1 MKYDFDERIDRT
13 EAISIKWSKQLRKQ
27 MFDEVDI
34 IPMGIADMDFKVSPA
49 IARAVQNRASHET
62 YGYGYPSEE
71 YLQACVDWQKRRN
84 NWEIQ
89 KDWIVYTPG
98 VNMALVC
105 AIEMYAEV
113 GDRVIVQSPVYYPYY
128 DYIEG
133 TGRKIA
139 YNPLV
144 NKDDRYE
151 INYEGLENLARDE
164 KTKLM
169 ILCSP
174 HNPVGRCWS
183 YEELLKVGQIC
194 NKYHVMVAVDE
205 IHSDL
210 ILQKEPFVPY
220 ATVSDQL
227 AQNCIICT
235 SPSKTFNLAGLLVS
249 DIIIPN
255 ESIRLAFKKKMA
267 PYYLWPGNFGAVAQ
281 IAAYNESEDWLEEL
295 LIYLRGNAE
304 FLYQFTQARMPEVKC
319 QVPQATYLAWMDFS
333 AWKMSPRQ
341 LWDFMLHRARVAPD
355 NGQVFGPNGEGDG
368 FQRINFACP
377 RAQLKEAL
385 ERIADARDKLNM
397 SSTLCSENN

>member
-1 MKYDFDERIDRT
+1 MKYDFDGRIDRT
-13 EAISIKWSKQLRKQ
+13 EAISIKWSKQLRKE

-49 IARAVQNRASHET
+49 IARAVKTRASHET
-62 YGYGYPSEE
+62 YGYGYPSDE

-89 KDWIVYTPG
+89 KDWIVFTPG

-105 AIEMYAEV
+105 AIEMYTEI
-113 GDRVIVQSPVYYPYY
+113 GDQVIVQSPVYYPYY

-133 TGRKIA
+133 TGREIA
-139 YNPLV
+139 YNPLIRRG
-144 NKDDRYE
+144 DRYE
-151 INYEGLENLARDE
+151 INFEELESLARDE

-174 HNPVGRCWS
+174 HNPVGRCWTR
-183 YEELLKVGQIC
+183 EELLKIGQIC
-194 NKYHVMVAVDE
+194 NRHHVMVAVDE

-210 ILQKEPFVPY
+210 ILQKERFVPY

-255 ESIRLAFKKKMA
+255 ESIRTAFKKKMA

-281 IAAYNESEDWLEEL
+281 IAAYNESED
-295 LIYLRGNAE
+295 
-304 FLYQFTQARMPEVKC
+304 
-319 QVPQATYLAWMDFS
+319 
-333 AWKMSPRQ
+333 
-341 LWDFMLHRARVAPD
+341 
-355 NGQVFGPNGEGDG
+355 
-368 FQRINFACP
+368 
-377 RAQLKEAL
+377 
-385 ERIADARDKLNM
+385 
-397 SSTLCSENN
+397 